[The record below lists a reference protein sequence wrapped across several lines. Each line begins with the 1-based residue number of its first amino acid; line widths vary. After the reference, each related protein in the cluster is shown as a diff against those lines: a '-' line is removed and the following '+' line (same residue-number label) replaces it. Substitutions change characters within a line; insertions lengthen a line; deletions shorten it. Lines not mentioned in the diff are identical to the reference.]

1 MKVFKLYLEFHSYLN
16 KIRENKTVAF
26 VPTMGSLH
34 QAHLDLVEEA
44 SKAHD
49 IVVCSIFVNPRQFNN
64 VDDYTS
70 YPRDIDKDIRKLQ
83 NTSCTILY
91 SPKESELYNSEEIE
105 LFDLNNLDQYME
117 GEHRPGHFQGVV
129 NVIDRF
135 FALINPESSFFG
147 QKDIQ
152 QLMIIKHFSSIKY
165 PKIKIIGV
173 PTIRDKS
180 GLAMSSRNKLLSNND
195 LKESLIIYRSLLFV
209 KENHR
214 LYSII
219 EIKEII
225 FQNFQAKS
233 NLNLDYFE
241 IVSIDT
247 LHPIKNY
254 LPKDKNVV
262 CIAATISNVRLID
275 NIIF

>member
-1 MKVFKLYLEFHSYLN
+1 MKVFKLYSEFHSYLN

-34 QAHLDLVEEA
+34 QAHLDLVQEA
-44 SKAHD
+44 SKVHD

-64 VDDYTS
+64 IDDFKN
-70 YPRDIDKDIRKLQ
+70 YPRDIHKDIRKLQ

-91 SPKESELYNSEEIE
+91 FPKEYELFNSEEIE
-105 LFDLNNLDQYME
+105 LFDLNKLDYYME
-117 GEHRPGHFQGVV
+117 GKYRPGHFQGVV
-129 NVIDRF
+129 SVIDRY

-152 QLMIIKHFSSIKY
+152 QLMIIKYFSSIKY

-173 PTIRDKS
+173 PTIREKS
-180 GLAMSSRNKLLSNND
+180 GLAMSSRNQLLSNKE
-195 LKESLIIYRSLLFV
+195 LKASLIIYRSLLFV
-209 KENHR
+209 KENYR
-214 LYSII
+214 LHSIV
-219 EIKEII
+219 EMKEII
-225 FQNFQAKS
+225 FQDFQAKS
-233 NLNLDYFE
+233 NLNLEYFE

-247 LHPIKNY
+247 MHPIKNY
-254 LPKDKNVV
+254 LSKDKNVI

>member
-105 LFDLNNLDQYME
+105 LFY
-117 GEHRPGHFQGVV
+117 F
-129 NVIDRF
+129 
-135 FALINPESSFFG
+135 
-147 QKDIQ
+147 DI
-152 QLMIIKHFSSIKY
+152 IVS
-165 PKIKIIGV
+165 
-173 PTIRDKS
+173 T
-180 GLAMSSRNKLLSNND
+180 
-195 LKESLIIYRSLLFV
+195 LLFF
-209 KENHR
+209 
-214 LYSII
+214 SF
-219 EIKEII
+219 I
-225 FQNFQAKS
+225 FCTRMPSKRSSWRKFS
-233 NLNLDYFE
+233 
-241 IVSIDT
+241 
-247 LHPIKNY
+247 
-254 LPKDKNVV
+254 
-262 CIAATISNVRLID
+262 
-275 NIIF
+275 